1 MISAIKASNILE
13 LIFTFTAIMFIAL
26 IVTVIVAGI
35 NELAL
40 WREVRRINNE

>member
-1 MISAIKASNILE
+1 VISTIKESSVLE

-26 IVTVIVAGI
+26 IVIVIVAGI
-35 NELAL
+35 NELSL